1 MEEEDDQSI
10 TPEQLEIDDGSNHF
24 GDYQGMIQEDSIRLV
39 FANINGIPPTADHP
53 KNSMIKA
60 AITKTGA
67 SIIGFAETNI
77 SWNKL
82 RGDNRWEERS
92 FGWWEDMVSLTSNN
106 TLDSPKKEYQPGGNL
121 MITNGKA
128 KFRLL
133 KSGVD
138 PSRMGRWSWNF
149 FSGKTGVNTRVITA
163 YRPCKSKG
171 LTSTYIQQQRILD
184 ARKINKCPRAK
195 MLEDLMEAITEWL
208 GSGDQII
215 LMIDCNEDK

>member
-24 GDYQGMIQEDSIRLV
+24 GDYQGMVQEDSIRLV

-82 RGDNRWEERS
+82 RGDNRWEE
-92 FGWWEDMVSLTSNN
+92 
-106 TLDSPKKEYQPGGNL
+106 
-121 MITNGKA
+121 
-128 KFRLL
+128 
-133 KSGVD
+133 
-138 PSRMGRWSWNF
+138 
-149 FSGKTGVNTRVITA
+149 
-163 YRPCKSKG
+163 
-171 LTSTYIQQQRILD
+171 
-184 ARKINKCPRAK
+184 
-195 MLEDLMEAITEWL
+195 
-208 GSGDQII
+208 
-215 LMIDCNEDK
+215 